1 MDIEKILEEWQTD
14 CKMDRTHLDRE
25 AVSIPQLH
33 HKYFKLLIS
42 ERLLMRKLE
51 ADMKQLKLDKHEFY
65 TQGHSKDTQDKGWIL
80 PSKGLI
86 LKADLPMY
94 MEADREIV
102 SLNLRIGYQLEKID
116 LLESIIKMVM
126 NRNFQ
131 IKSAID
137 WIKFEQ
143 GA

>member
-1 MDIEKILEEWQTD
+1 MNIEKILEEWQGD
-14 CKMDRTHLDRE
+14 CKMDRTALDRD
-25 AVSIPQLH
+25 AINIPQLH
-33 HKYFKLLIS
+33 HKYFKLMVS

-51 ADMKQLKLDKHEFY
+51 ADLKQLKLDKHEFY
-65 TQGHSKDTQDKGWIL
+65 TQGHSKETQEKGWQL
-80 PSKGLI
+80 PPKGLI

-94 MEADREIV
+94 MDADSDIIA
-102 SLNLRIGYQLEKID
+102 LNLKIGYQLEKID
-116 LLESIIKMVM
+116 LLDSIIKMIM

>member
-1 MDIEKILEEWQTD
+1 
-14 CKMDRTHLDRE
+14 
-25 AVSIPQLH
+25 
-33 HKYFKLLIS
+33 
-42 ERLLMRKLE
+42 
-51 ADMKQLKLDKHEFY
+51 
-65 TQGHSKDTQDKGWIL
+65 
-80 PSKGLI
+80 
-86 LKADLPMY
+86 MY

>member
-33 HKYFKLLIS
+33 HKYFKLMIS
-42 ERLLMRKLE
+42 ERLLMRKLD

-65 TQGHSKDTQDKGWIL
+65 TQGHSKDTQDKGWTL